1 MKIVIN
7 PSKTCTRGMFKGVLI
22 KEKLKELKINRLMR
36 GNYRWDHM
44 LLIPFNKSIKTHG
57 ANSSLK

>member
-7 PSKTCTRGMFKGVLI
+7 PSKTRTRGMFKGVLI

-44 LLIPFNKSIKTHG
+44 L
-57 ANSSLK
+57 A